1 MLIETIARINAV
13 TITTKRLRKMT
24 VEGSLRLLTIFLNSL
39 SLAISVDLP
48 SKLADI
54 DEALDSKNSWISF
67 YFNLS

>member
-54 DEALDSKNSWISF
+54 DDALDSKNS
-67 YFNLS
+67 